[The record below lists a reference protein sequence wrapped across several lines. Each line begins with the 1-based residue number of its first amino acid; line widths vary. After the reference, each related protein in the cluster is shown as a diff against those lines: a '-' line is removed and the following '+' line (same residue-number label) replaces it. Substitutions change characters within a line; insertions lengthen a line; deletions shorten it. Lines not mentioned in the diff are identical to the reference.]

1 MQCRAQKRKNEK
13 TPMTLTLHSRS
24 LEADR
29 NDKILE
35 TRGRESPNHTR
46 EIKGLN
52 TFVQYNKVL
61 TTTAVSARY
70 VEVCLTH
77 KAFGA
82 SGGFNRRL
90 DREHSESNLTNP
102 TKQGLERKANF
113 NVEVSG
119 QQINNKRVKCLD
131 ML

>member
-1 MQCRAQKRKNEK
+1 
-13 TPMTLTLHSRS
+13 MTLTLHSRS

-35 TRGRESPNHTR
+35 TRGRESPNHTS

-61 TTTAVSARY
+61 TTAAVSARY

-77 KAFGA
+77 KAFGTG
-82 SGGFNRRL
+82 GGFNRRL